1 MAKTGKKRE
10 KKNTEAA
17 KMSRD
22 DPESQKLL
30 SKETEEGDE
39 AASSTQKKPWFYL
52 PSADPR
58 ENEKK
63 NAEGTD
69 KEEKDEI
76 SSCQTFFNICNAN
89 LGTGVLAMPFV
100 IRLAGLWGVVIII
113 FIGFLGNYT
122 GKILIDCL
130 YETDGAGKRKRVR
143 QTYPE
148 IGEAFHSTYG
158 ACMVHVANCFDQ
170 FSHCALFLIM
180 IGMVM
185 KHAFPVISFSESD
198 WTLIIGLLILPAI
211 FIRKM
216 TQLAWLGTLTAWTA
230 IVISIVVVVY
240 SFTKCSSWTT
250 TTPPFNI
257 HTVPIAIGVVMVSY
271 SSAAYL
277 PKMET
282 AMVHPEEYN
291 SIMNFSYSA
300 VTFWKFFCGII
311 VYMTFTDATDQIV
324 ALNLPRGPFRGVL
337 CVAVVVLALF
347 FFTVPAFT
355 IFDIVENHLRIPWLA
370 FNCTNNRRVVVSGY
384 LLRLLLMLFTLVLA
398 VCVPHFS
405 LLMAFVGCSTGMV
418 LVLIFPCMFH
428 LKLRWPALRS
438 FDVAAELFVIVFA
451 VIGGTL
457 GIIYSSLALYTVYNE
472 T

>member
-1 MAKTGKKRE
+1 
-10 KKNTEAA
+10 
-17 KMSRD
+17 MSKE

-30 SKETEEGDE
+30 NNEAEDDE
-39 AASSTQKKPWFYL
+39 CTQGQKPWFYL
-52 PSADPR
+52 PSSG
-58 ENEKK
+58 ENKEEKTD
-63 NAEGTD
+63 EGET
-69 KEEKDEI
+69 EKDEI

-89 LGTGVLAMPFV
+89 LGTGILAMPFV
-100 IRLAGLWGVVIII
+100 IRLAGLWGVVIIL

-130 YETDGAGKRKRVR
+130 YETDPNGKRKRVR
-143 QTYPE
+143 ETYPQ
-148 IGEAFHSTYG
+148 IGEAFHPTYG
-158 ACMVHVANCFDQ
+158 KYMVHFANCFDQ

-185 KHAFPVISFSESD
+185 KHAFPSVSLGESD

-230 IVISIVVVVY
+230 IVISITVLVY

-282 AMVHPEEYN
+282 AMEHPEQYN

-300 VTFWKFFCGII
+300 VTFWKFFCGVI
-311 VYMTFTDATDQIV
+311 VYMTFTDATEQIV

-337 CVAVVVLALF
+337 CVAVVVLSLF

-355 IFDIVENHLRIPWLA
+355 IFDIIENHLRIPWLA
-370 FNCTNNRRVVVSGY
+370 FNYTNHRRVVLSGY
-384 LLRLLLMLFTLVLA
+384 LLRFVLMLFTLILA

-428 LKLRWPALRS
+428 LKIRWTALQW

-457 GIIYSSLALYTVYNE
+457 GIIYSSLALYSVYDE

>member
-1 MAKTGKKRE
+1 MNE
-10 KKNTEAA
+10 K
-17 KMSRD
+17 

-30 SKETEEGDE
+30 AKDQDEEDE
-39 AASSTQKKPWFYL
+39 ASTPSQKPWFYL
-52 PSADPR
+52 PNNNETSGEKS
-58 ENEKK
+58 ENA
-63 NAEGTD
+63 NG
-69 KEEKDEI
+69 EKDEI
-76 SSCQTFFNICNAN
+76 SSMQTFFNICNAN
-89 LGTGVLAMPFV
+89 LGTGILAMPFV

-130 YETDGAGKRKRVR
+130 YEIDPTDGKRKRVR
-143 QTYPE
+143 ETYPQ
-148 IGEAFHSTYG
+148 IGEAFHPTYG
-158 ACMVHVANCFDQ
+158 TYMVHIANCFDQ

-185 KHAFPVISFSESD
+185 KHAFPSITLSESD
-198 WTLIIGLLILPAI
+198 WTLIIGLLILPTI

-230 IVISIVVVVY
+230 VVISIVVLIY
-240 SFTKCSSWTT
+240 SFTQWRTWTT

-282 AMVHPEEYN
+282 AMIYPEEYN

-300 VTFWKFFCGII
+300 VTFWKFFCGVI
-311 VYMTFTDATDQIV
+311 VYMTFSEASDQIV
-324 ALNLPRGPFRGVL
+324 ALNLPHGVFRGAL

-355 IFDIVENHLRIPWLA
+355 IFDIIENHLKIPWLA
-370 FNCTNNRRVVVSGY
+370 FNYTNQRRVIVSGY
-384 LLRLLLMLFTLVLA
+384 LLRFFLMLFTLILA

-405 LLMAFVGCSTGMV
+405 LLMAFVGCSTGMI

-428 LKLRWPALRS
+428 LKIRWADLKP
-438 FDVAAELFVIVFA
+438 FDVAAELFVIGFA

>member
-1 MAKTGKKRE
+1 
-10 KKNTEAA
+10 
-17 KMSRD
+17 MSRHD
-22 DPESQKLL
+22 LESQKLL
-30 SKETEEGDE
+30 SKETEPEDGDE
-39 AASSTQKKPWFYL
+39 EVSPAEQKKPWFYL
-52 PSADPR
+52 PSAADVKK
-58 ENEKK
+58 EATKTGDNEEK
-63 NAEGTD
+63 
-69 KEEKDEI
+69 EKDEI

-89 LGTGVLAMPFV
+89 LGTGILAMPFV

-130 YETDGAGKRKRVR
+130 YETDATGKRRRVR

-148 IGEAFHSTYG
+148 IGEAFHPTYG
-158 ACMVHVANCFDQ
+158 VYMVHVANCFDQ

-185 KHAFPVISFSESD
+185 KHAFIGISLSESD
-198 WTLIIGLLILPAI
+198 WTLIIGLLVLPSI

-216 TQLAWLGTLTAWTA
+216 TQLAWLGTITAWTA
-230 IVISIVVVVY
+230 IVISVVVVVY
-240 SFTKCSSWTT
+240 SFTKCSTWTT

-282 AMVHPEEYN
+282 AMVNPAEYN

-300 VTFWKFFCGII
+300 VTFWKFFCGVI
-311 VYMTFTDATDQIV
+311 VYMTFTDATEQIV
-324 ALNLPRGPFRGVL
+324 ALNVPHGPFRGAL

-355 IFDIVENHLRIPWLA
+355 IFDIVENHLKIPWLA

-384 LLRLLLMLFTLVLA
+384 FLRLLLILFTLILA

-428 LKLRWPALRS
+428 LKIRWPALRS
-438 FDVAAELFVIVFA
+438 FDVAAEIFVIVFA
-451 VIGGTL
+451 MIGGTL